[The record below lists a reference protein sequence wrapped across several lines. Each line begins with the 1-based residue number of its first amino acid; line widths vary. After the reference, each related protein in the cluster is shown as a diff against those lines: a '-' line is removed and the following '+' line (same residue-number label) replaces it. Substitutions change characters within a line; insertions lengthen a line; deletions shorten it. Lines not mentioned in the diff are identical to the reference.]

1 MKKKFFKKSLTAFI
15 ISIMVLYL
23 IIVAVTDVE
32 IEWIHMLFMIN
43 LSSVLFSLHA
53 EKKLNTH
60 YPNMVENPLRYVRFE
75 NNLLWNGDTSVNVR
89 KVQKIALDSAG
100 KLGYCSLPFN
110 QESGGVPQFSFPA
123 EDIERLRAHF
133 KQGLANVEFIT

>member
-1 MKKKFFKKSLTAFI
+1 MQKPFYQKNATAFT
-15 ISIMVLYL
+15 ISIVVLYS
-23 IIVAVTDVE
+23 IIVTDVE
-32 IEWIHMLFMIN
+32 IERIHMLFMIN
-43 LSSVLFSLHA
+43 LSSVLFALHT

-75 NNLLWNGDTSVNVR
+75 NNLLWIGDTSVNAR
-89 KVQKIALDSAG
+89 EVQKIALDSAG

-133 KQGLANVEFIT
+133 KQVLANVEFIT